1 MSRLNIN
8 YYLTE
13 VKEHYYI
20 YISVVWQRQR
30 IRKPLNFIIDKKEIW
45 DKKKQR
51 FKSSYMFSS
60 EMNLKIASVSEE
72 LTKFYNQR
80 LANNKAAIQKYEIEE
95 AINKIIKP
103 PKEQKTASFLDYFSN
118 L

>member
-30 IRKPLNFIIDKKEIW
+30 IRKPLNFIIDKKKYGIRRNK
-45 DKKKQR
+45 DLSHHIC
-51 FKSSYMFSS
+51 FH
-60 EMNLKIASVSEE
+60 LK
-72 LTKFYNQR
+72 
-80 LANNKAAIQKYEIEE
+80 
-95 AINKIIKP
+95 
-103 PKEQKTASFLDYFSN
+103 
-118 L
+118 